1 MMQKIQLTSSYE
13 EYNSLNELPA
23 DYKSLMLEAHE
34 AAETAYAPYSD
45 FHVGAAVLLANGEII
60 KGSNQ
65 ENAAYPS
72 GLCAERVAVFASA
85 VQYPGVKIIAIA
97 VTAMP
102 GSQEEPVMA
111 SPCGACRQVM
121 AEYEH
126 LYHQDIKFIM
136 YGSENKIIVL
146 DSIKAL
152 LPFSFNS
159 DQLSGK

>member
-1 MMQKIQLTSSYE
+1 MQKIQLTSSYE

-23 DYKSLMLEAHE
+23 EYKSLMLEAHD
-34 AAETAYAPYSD
+34 AAKTAYAPYSA
-45 FHVGAAVLLANGEII
+45 FHVGAAVLLANGKII

-85 VQYPGVKIIAIA
+85 VQYPGVKIKAIA

-102 GSQEEPVMA
+102 GNQEEPVTA

>member
-1 MMQKIQLTSSYE
+1 MQKIQLTSSHE
-13 EYNSLNELPA
+13 EYNSLDELPA
-23 DYKSLMLEAHE
+23 KYKSLMLEAHD
-34 AAETAYAPYSD
+34 AAKTAYAPYSD
-45 FHVGAAVLLANGEII
+45 FHVGAAVLLSNGKIV

-72 GLCAERVAVFASA
+72 GLCAERVAVFASS
-85 VQYPGVKIIAIA
+85 VQYPNVKIEAIA

-102 GSQEEPVMA
+102 GNKEEPVMA

-121 AEYEH
+121 VEYEH
-126 LYHQDIKFIM
+126 LYHQDIRFIM
-136 YGSENKIIVL
+136 YGSMNKIIVL
-146 DSIKAL
+146 DSIKVL

>member
-111 SPCGACRQVM
+111 SPCGA
-121 AEYEH
+121 
-126 LYHQDIKFIM
+126 
-136 YGSENKIIVL
+136 
-146 DSIKAL
+146 
-152 LPFSFNS
+152 
-159 DQLSGK
+159 

>member
-1 MMQKIQLTSSYE
+1 MQKIQLTSSHE
-13 EYNSLNELPA
+13 EYNSLDELPA
-23 DYKSLMLEAHE
+23 KYKSLMLEAHD
-34 AAETAYAPYSD
+34 AAKTAYAPYSD
-45 FHVGAAVLLANGEII
+45 FHVGAAVLLSNGKIV

-72 GLCAERVAVFASA
+72 GLCASS
-85 VQYPGVKIIAIA
+85 VQYPNVKIEAIA

-102 GSQEEPVMA
+102 GNKEEPVMA

-121 AEYEH
+121 VEYEH
-126 LYHQDIKFIM
+126 LYHQDIRFIM
-136 YGSENKIIVL
+136 YGSMNKIIVL
-146 DSIKAL
+146 DSIKVL

>member
-1 MMQKIQLTSSYE
+1 MQKIQLTSSHE
-13 EYNSLNELPA
+13 EYNSLDELPA
-23 DYKSLMLEAHE
+23 KYKSLMLEAHD
-34 AAETAYAPYSD
+34 AAKTAYAPYSA
-45 FHVGAAVLLANGEII
+45 FHVGAAVLLANGKII

-72 GLCAERVAVFASA
+72 GLCAERVAVFASS
-85 VQYPGVKIIAIA
+85 VQYPGVKIKAIA

-102 GSQEEPVMA
+102 GNKEVPVMA

-121 AEYEH
+121 VEYEH

-136 YGSENKIIVL
+136 YGSVNKIIVL

>member
-1 MMQKIQLTSSYE
+1 MQKIQLTSSYE

-23 DYKSLMLEAHE
+23 EYKSLMLEAHD
-34 AAETAYAPYSD
+34 AAKTAYAPYSA
-45 FHVGAAVLLANGEII
+45 FHVGAAVLLANGKII

-72 GLCAERVAVFASA
+72 GLCAERVAVFASS
-85 VQYPGVKIIAIA
+85 VQYPGVKIKAIA
-97 VTAMP
+97 GTAMP
-102 GSQEEPVMA
+102 GNKEVPVMA

-121 AEYEH
+121 VEYEH

-136 YGSENKIIVL
+136 YGSVNKIIVL

>member
-1 MMQKIQLTSSYE
+1 MQKIQLTSSHE
-13 EYNSLNELPA
+13 EYNSLDELPA
-23 DYKSLMLEAHE
+23 KYKSLMLEAHD
-34 AAETAYAPYSD
+34 AAKTAYAPYSD
-45 FHVGAAVLLANGEII
+45 FHVGAAVLLSNGKIV

-72 GLCAERVAVFASA
+72 GLCAERVAVFASS
-85 VQYPGVKIIAIA
+85 VQYPNVKIEAIA

-102 GSQEEPVMA
+102 GNKEEPVMA

-121 AEYEH
+121 VEYEH
-126 LYHQDIKFIM
+126 IYHQDIRFIM
-136 YGSENKIIVL
+136 YGSMNKIIVL
-146 DSIKAL
+146 DSIKVL

>member
-1 MMQKIQLTSSYE
+1 MQQIQLTSSHE
-13 EYNSLNELPA
+13 EYNSLDELPA
-23 DYKSLMLEAHE
+23 KYKSLMLEAHD
-34 AAETAYAPYSD
+34 AAKTAYAPYSD
-45 FHVGAAVLLANGEII
+45 FHVGAAVLLSNGKIV

-72 GLCAERVAVFASA
+72 GLCAERVAVFASS
-85 VQYPGVKIIAIA
+85 VQYPNVKIEAIA

-102 GSQEEPVMA
+102 GNKEEPVMA

-121 AEYEH
+121 VEYEH
-126 LYHQDIKFIM
+126 LYHQDIRFIM
-136 YGSENKIIVL
+136 YGSMNKIIVL
-146 DSIKAL
+146 DSIKVL

>member
-1 MMQKIQLTSSYE
+1 MQKIQLTSSHE
-13 EYNSLNELPA
+13 EYNSLDELPA
-23 DYKSLMLEAHE
+23 KYKSLMLEAHD
-34 AAETAYAPYSD
+34 AAKTAYAPYSD
-45 FHVGAAVLLANGEII
+45 FHVGAAVLLSNGKIV

-72 GLCAERVAVFASA
+72 GLCAERVAVFASS
-85 VQYPGVKIIAIA
+85 VQYPNVKIEAIA

-102 GSQEEPVMA
+102 GNKEEPVMA

-121 AEYEH
+121 VEYEH
-126 LYHQDIKFIM
+126 LYHQEIRFIM
-136 YGSENKIIVL
+136 YGSMNKIIVL
-146 DSIKAL
+146 DSIKVL

>member
-1 MMQKIQLTSSYE
+1 MQKIQLTSSHE
-13 EYNSLNELPA
+13 EYNSLDELPTK
-23 DYKSLMLEAHE
+23 YKSLMLEAHD
-34 AAETAYAPYSD
+34 AAKTAYAPYSD
-45 FHVGAAVLLANGEII
+45 FHVGAAVLLSNGKIV

-72 GLCAERVAVFASA
+72 GLCAERVAVFASS
-85 VQYPGVKIIAIA
+85 VQYPNVKIEAIA

-102 GSQEEPVMA
+102 GNKEEPVMA

-121 AEYEH
+121 VEYEH
-126 LYHQDIKFIM
+126 LYHQDIRFIM
-136 YGSENKIIVL
+136 YGSMNKIIVL
-146 DSIKAL
+146 DNIKAL